1 MIVKHMPANGAG
13 YNHKITWRPI
23 EMIDLRHFKE
33 SVISYV
39 MHSPYVKD
47 KVTKLSKI
55 ELFPRIGRDWCY
67 TGGWS
72 AVTMVNMV
80 EEGSLEY

>member
-1 MIVKHMPANGAG
+1 MVLVTI
-13 YNHKITWRPI
+13 ITCHPI

-47 KVTKLSKI
+47 RLSNQAIQI
-55 ELFPRIGRDWCY
+55 ELFPKIGRDWCC

-80 EEGSLEY
+80 EEGSLEC

>member
-1 MIVKHMPANGAG
+1 MVLVTI
-13 YNHKITWRPI
+13 ITCHPI

-47 KVTKLSKI
+47 RLRNQAI
-55 ELFPRIGRDWCY
+55 QNRIIPQDWKGLVLY
-67 TGGWS
+67 WRLVSSYYG
-72 AVTMVNMV
+72 
-80 EEGSLEY
+80 

>member
-1 MIVKHMPANGAG
+1 MVLVTI
-13 YNHKITWRPI
+13 ITCHPI

-47 KVTKLSKI
+47 RLSNQAIQNRIIPQDWKVLVI
-55 ELFPRIGRDWCY
+55 AVLD
-67 TGGWS
+67 TG
-72 AVTMVNMV
+72 
-80 EEGSLEY
+80 LQLQ